1 MRTWKGISEV
11 TGALL
16 LVLIGIAAS
25 SLLFLYVAYNLN
37 ILDSRADS
45 TQQKP
50 IIVIEEVL
58 DHDSHSITVVLR
70 NPGNT
75 PVIIDSCYV
84 YDKENKLLAI
94 LKPSTSGTITIEAKK
109 TLTITFDT
117 PDYIPSTAY
126 MIEVRGKEVSAKS
139 LLK

>member
-1 MRTWKGISEV
+1 MKPWRCISEV

-16 LVLIGIAAS
+16 LVLVGIAAS
-25 SLLFLYVAYNLN
+25 SLLFLYVTNNLN
-37 ILDSRADS
+37 VLDSRADS

-50 IIVIEEVL
+50 VIVIEEIL
-58 DHDSHSITVVLR
+58 EYDSHSVTVVLR

-75 PVIIDSCYV
+75 PVTIDTCYV
-84 YDKENKLLAI
+84 YDKENKLVAI
-94 LKPSTSGTITIEAKK
+94 LKPSTSGTITVEGKK
-109 TLTITFDT
+109 TLTVTFDT